1 MIIRPYTRE
10 HSHSFRIKHKKMK
23 YKHLFIIVIFAA
35 LLMQGCNLEP
45 DVAPMPTFV
54 GEANTTIAE
63 LLAMHTIGSEDSY
76 DSIPVGSNIII
87 CGYVTTSDEWGN
99 NYKYINIE
107 DETGGIQIKIDNKAL
122 YHKYQVGQR
131 VFVKCDGLVLGDYRK
146 LPQLGLWA
154 NGSMQA
160 IPSFKTYLY
169 LFPDGAPVDV
179 QPSIV
184 MTSIP
189 NANDIPATNYNRLVR
204 LEGATFVEAG
214 MATFSDPG
222 ASTSHDIKM
231 SDGTTITMR
240 TSNYATFAGE
250 TLPEGT
256 GNITGILTRYNNYVQ
271 LVISSLDDLE
281 GFTTPVERQTIFSVN
296 YANAFNEGWIQTG
309 TGNPW
314 QTMVNNNFSGF
325 YITPASGE
333 DYYLISPAINLA
345 GIDSPELS
353 FTHRSPQGFQSNT
366 MMCFYTPNYT
376 GDVSTTMWIPLPLS
390 ATEGTSISVNELI
403 ALPEGAQTST
413 FRLMY
418 HITNAPSAWYLSDIK
433 ITGIKR

>member
-1 MIIRPYTRE
+1 MGLHQKKKIINM
-10 HSHSFRIKHKKMK
+10 KKIA
-23 YKHLFIIVIFAA
+23 IIVIALAA
-35 LLMQGCNLEP
+35 ILTGCNLEP

-122 YHKYQVGQR
+122 YHKYKVGQR
-131 VFVKCDGLVLGDYRK
+131 VYVKCDGLVLGDYRK

-154 NGSMQA
+154 NGSMQP

-169 LFPDGAPVDV
+169 IFPDGSPMGAPN
-179 QPSIV
+179 PIV

-189 NANDIPATNYNRLVR
+189 AANDIPATMYNRRVV
-204 LEGATFVEAG
+204 LEGATFVEG
-214 MATFSDPG
+214 GIATFSEPN

-231 SDGTTITMR
+231 ADGSTITLR
-240 TSNYATFAGE
+240 TSNYATFASE
-250 TLPEGT
+250 MLPVGT
-256 GNITGILTRYNNYVQ
+256 GEIHGILTRYNNYVQ
-271 LVISSLDDLE
+271 LVINSPSDLVGFSL
-281 GFTTPVERQTIFSVN
+281 PVERQTVFSVN
-296 YANAFNEGWIQTG
+296 YANAFNEGWFQTG
-309 TGNPW
+309 TGNDW

-325 YITPASGE
+325 YITPGTNQ
-333 DYYLISPAINLA
+333 DKYLISPAINLSNT
-345 GIDSPELS
+345 DSPELS
-353 FTHRSPQGFQSNT
+353 FTHRAPQGFDPNT
-366 MMCFYTPNYT
+366 MMCFYTPEYT
-376 GDVSTTMWIPLPLS
+376 GDVNTTLWIPLPLNAS
-390 ATEGTSISVNELI
+390 SGNSTSVNELF
-403 ALPEGAQTST
+403 ALPEGAQSSN
-413 FRLMY
+413 FRLMF

-433 ITGIKR
+433 ITGVVQ

>member
-1 MIIRPYTRE
+1 VGLHQKKKIINM
-10 HSHSFRIKHKKMK
+10 KKIA
-23 YKHLFIIVIFAA
+23 IIVIALAA
-35 LLMQGCNLEP
+35 ILTGCNLEP

-122 YHKYQVGQR
+122 YHKYKVGQR
-131 VFVKCDGLVLGDYRK
+131 VYVKCDGLVLGDYRK

-154 NGSMQA
+154 NGSMQP

-169 LFPDGAPVDV
+169 IFPDGSPMGAPN
-179 QPSIV
+179 PIV

-189 NANDIPATNYNRLVR
+189 AANDIPATMYNRRVV
-204 LEGATFVEAG
+204 LEGATFVEG
-214 MATFSDPG
+214 GIATFSEPN

-231 SDGTTITMR
+231 ADGSTITLR
-240 TSNYATFAGE
+240 TSNYATFASE
-250 TLPEGT
+250 MLPVGT
-256 GNITGILTRYNNYVQ
+256 GEIHGILTRYNNYVQ
-271 LVISSLDDLE
+271 LVINSPSDLVGFSL
-281 GFTTPVERQTIFSVN
+281 PVERQTVFSVN
-296 YANAFNEGWIQTG
+296 YANAFNEGWFQTG
-309 TGNPW
+309 TGNDW

-325 YITPASGE
+325 YITPGTNQ
-333 DYYLISPAINLA
+333 DKYLISPAINLSNT
-345 GIDSPELS
+345 DSPELS
-353 FTHRSPQGFQSNT
+353 FTHRAPQGFDPNT
-366 MMCFYTPNYT
+366 MMCFYTPEYT
-376 GDVSTTMWIPLPLS
+376 GDVNTTLWIPLPLNAS
-390 ATEGTSISVNELI
+390 SGNSTSVNELF
-403 ALPEGAQTST
+403 ALPEGAQSSN
-413 FRLMY
+413 FRLMF

-433 ITGIKR
+433 ITGVVR